1 MALLEVD
8 SVLADS
14 ILVYLDCILSLGGE
28 ELVLLEITD
37 GVEDLHVVLAVFLQ
51 GLVEHVD
58 LLDLHQELTT
68 LRVF

>member
-14 ILVYLDCILSLGGE
+14 ILVHLDCILSLGGE

-37 GVEDLHVVLAVFLQ
+37 GVEDLHVVLTVFLQ

-58 LLDLHQELTT
+58 LLDLHQELAAF
-68 LRVF
+68 RVF

>member
-51 GLVEHVD
+51 GLV
-58 LLDLHQELTT
+58 
-68 LRVF
+68 